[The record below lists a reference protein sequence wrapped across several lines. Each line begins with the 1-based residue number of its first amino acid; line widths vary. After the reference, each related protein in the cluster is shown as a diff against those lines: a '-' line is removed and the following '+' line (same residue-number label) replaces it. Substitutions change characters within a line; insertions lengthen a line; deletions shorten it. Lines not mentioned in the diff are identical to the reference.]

1 MVELLSQFI
10 EDGLEIE
17 FSIPAGGMALWVNIG
32 DKAQKIAERARQ
44 QGIFILAEHAFHL
57 DQNNDQDKYIRLG
70 FAGQNEQQLKQGL
83 LRLKSIL
90 IEYVCKR

>member
-1 MVELLSQFI
+1 MNFPFLL
-10 EDGLEIE
+10 
-17 FSIPAGGMALWVNIG
+17 GGMALWVNIG
-32 DKAQKIAERARQ
+32 DKAQKIAEVARQ

-57 DQNNDQDKYIRLG
+57 DQKNDQDKYIRLG